1 MKNRILIVTHS
12 HDLHADL
19 VAPML
24 ARRGCAPLRLD
35 LDAFPRDYE
44 IDQSMHDGRP
54 LTRLR
59 TLPGGDWI
67 DLDEVGAV
75 WVRKSAEYAYRS
87 ADLGAQER
95 AYARRETEQALFG
108 VLYSLDCFWMSH
120 PRALRGAQWKGE
132 QLVRATRMGFRVPA
146 SIVTNS
152 PAEARRFRA
161 SARGPIVF
169 KCLSTPTLA
178 SGDVPADERVAGGLA
193 TTIVDDAML
202 ADLDAVAELPCHFQE
217 YIAKRYELRVTV
229 VGERVFAARIDS
241 QDDPRTTVDSR
252 DMSAPIRYS
261 ACTLPPEVAR
271 RCVAFVRSYDLNYGA
286 IDLIVTPEGEVVFL
300 ENNPAGQFLY
310 VQELVPE
317 LRIMEAVADLLAGEA
332 RCRA

>member
-1 MKNRILIVTHS
+1 MKHRILIVTHS

-19 VAPML
+19 VMPML
-24 ARRGCAPLRLD
+24 ARRGRAPLRLD

-44 IDQSMHDGRP
+44 LEQSIKDGY
-54 LTRLR
+54 LFTRLR
-59 TLPGGDWI
+59 TLPGGDWV

-75 WVRKSAEYAYRS
+75 WLRKAADYAYRS
-87 ADLGAQER
+87 ELGAQER
-95 AYARRETEQALFG
+95 AFARRETEQALFG

-132 QLVRATRMGFRVPA
+132 QLVRAARMGFTVPA
-146 SIVTNS
+146 SVVTNS
-152 PAEARRFRA
+152 PGAARRFHA
-161 SARGPIVF
+161 AARGPVVF
-169 KCLSTPTLA
+169 KSLSTPTLA
-178 SGDVPADERVAGGLA
+178 RDDVRPDQRVAGGLA
-193 TTIVDDAML
+193 TTIVDDTML
-202 ADLDAVAELPCHFQE
+202 ADLDAVAELPCHFQH

-241 QDDPRTTVDSR
+241 QDDPRTAIDSR
-252 DMSAPIRYS
+252 DMSAPVRYS

-271 RCVAFVRSYDLNYGA
+271 RCVAFVRSYDLSYGA
-286 IDLIVTPEGEVVFL
+286 IDLIVTPDGDHVFL

-317 LRIMEAVADLLAGEA
+317 LRIMEAVADLLAGVTQ
-332 RCRA
+332 